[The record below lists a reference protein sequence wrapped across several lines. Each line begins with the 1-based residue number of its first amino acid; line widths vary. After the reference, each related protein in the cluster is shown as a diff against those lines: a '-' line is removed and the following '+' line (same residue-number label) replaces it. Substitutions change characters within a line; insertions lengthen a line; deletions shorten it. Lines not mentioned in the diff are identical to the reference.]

1 MNKTVLSEI
10 KPHKSKNTVCS
21 CKPIG
26 PCPTWISK
34 EKDIP
39 RKFVSRSTFKSKNLF
54 FMKLDNLN
62 DTIDFSCFPKKRK

>member
-1 MNKTVLSEI
+1 MNKTALSEI

-39 RKFVSRSTFKSKNLF
+39 RSFVSRSTFK
-54 FMKLDNLN
+54 
-62 DTIDFSCFPKKRK
+62 